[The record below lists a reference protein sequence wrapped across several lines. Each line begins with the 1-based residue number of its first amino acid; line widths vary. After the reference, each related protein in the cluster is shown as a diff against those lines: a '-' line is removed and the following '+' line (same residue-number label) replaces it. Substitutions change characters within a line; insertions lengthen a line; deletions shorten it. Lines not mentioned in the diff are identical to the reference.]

1 MNINRNN
8 YEEYF
13 LLYADK
19 ELSEDEKSM
28 VEMFVQQNP
37 DLEEEFVTLQQS
49 VVKPD
54 NTITLEDKSSLFRN
68 EFINQDNY
76 EEKFLLYADN
86 ELNLSEIAET
96 EKFVLSNPSLQNDFI
111 LLQKVKYE
119 PDTAIVFPDKGL
131 LYKKEKNGKVIPF
144 RWKALA
150 AAVLLG
156 VGLWTGVTYLQKDK
170 TEPVIVKGPDVKV
183 KTIPVKPVE
192 EKQDDKNVAKAVESK
207 KQPLQII
214 EQKKLDKPVNQQP
227 QDVAV
232 KNIQPVTVIK
242 QQELP
247 KLPEPKKEDVAINQQ
262 PLKTEI
268 PISNNLEKPADPSRV
283 IDKPAAPVV
292 RTNNDAHYA
301 SYIAD
306 AEVKNENY
314 VFYNITAE
322 EFRKSKI
329 GNFLKKA
336 KRVIENKIPFRGKG
350 LKIGNVEITKDE
362 QN

>member
-1 MNINRNN
+1 
-8 YEEYF
+8 
-13 LLYADK
+13 
-19 ELSEDEKSM
+19 
-28 VEMFVQQNP
+28 
-37 DLEEEFVTLQQS
+37 
-49 VVKPD
+49 
-54 NTITLEDKSSLFRN
+54 
-68 EFINQDNY
+68 
-76 EEKFLLYADN
+76 
-86 ELNLSEIAET
+86 
-96 EKFVLSNPSLQNDFI
+96 
-111 LLQKVKYE
+111 LQKVKYE
-119 PDTAIVFPDKGL
+119 PDTAIVFPDKRL
-131 LYKKEKNGKVIPF
+131 LYKKEEDGKVIPF

-156 VGLWTGVTYLQKDK
+156 LGLWTGISYLKNGK
-170 TEPVIVKGPDVKV
+170 PEKVIVTNQGTKPKN
-183 KTIPVKPVE
+183 IPA
-192 EKQDDKNVAKAVESK
+192 KQPEQKNDDKNFARTDESK

-214 EQKKLDKPVNQQP
+214 EPKKLDNPVKKQQ

-232 KNIQPVTVIK
+232 KNIQPVIK
-242 QQELP
+242 PQELA
-247 KLPEPKKEDVAINQQ
+247 KLPEPKKEDIAVLVPTN
-262 PLKTEI
+262 KTEVVK
-268 PISNNLEKPADPSRV
+268 PSNDLPKPGITSDA

-292 RTNNDAHYA
+292 RTNDDAQYA

-350 LKIGNVEITKDE
+350 LKIGNVEIAKDE